1 VIKPNGDLCLTGE
14 EVHFEE
20 WFDFP
25 ATGKRYMEI
34 NYYPH
39 FGVDNE
45 IKGFVV
51 SGRDITDRKQA
62 EEELERYR
70 NQLEELVEER
80 TQQLELSQR
89 QLLHSEKLASLGKLT
104 GALSHEFNNPL
115 QGLRNILDILSSSIP
130 INKDAKLDKLAK
142 IGISECDRMAR
153 MIFGLRSF
161 NKPSTGQISP
171 VCINKCLEEVLIL
184 QNKLFEEKNIQV
196 NTSFSDNLPLADAVE
211 DQIKQVLL
219 NIIQNCT
226 DSISGVGQITL
237 TTEAQ
242 DSSIIIKF
250 EDTGCGIF
258 EGDKKYLFEP
268 FFSTKVAEQGT
279 GLGLSISYGIIRD
292 HGGEIKVASELNKGT
307 TVVIC
312 LPIKGETNKAD
323 STLS

>member
-1 VIKPNGDLCLTGE
+1 
-14 EVHFEE
+14 
-20 WFDFP
+20 
-25 ATGKRYMEI
+25 M
-34 NYYPH
+34 
-39 FGVDNE
+39 
-45 IKGFVV
+45 
-51 SGRDITDRKQA
+51 
-62 EEELERYR
+62 
-70 NQLEELVEER
+70 
-80 TQQLELSQR
+80 
-89 QLLHSEKLASLGKLT
+89 
-104 GALSHEFNNPL
+104 
-115 QGLRNILDILSSSIP
+115 
-130 INKDAKLDKLAK
+130 
-142 IGISECDRMAR
+142 
-153 MIFGLRSF
+153 
-161 NKPSTGQISP
+161 
-171 VCINKCLEEVLIL
+171 
-184 QNKLFEEKNIQV
+184 FEEKNIQV